1 MTPANRDAIDV
12 DALRTDRYIEALLAG
27 GDARTDAVPADVELD
42 PDVRSAADELA
53 RALVRVHPSFRFEE
67 RLAGRLAD
75 AARSL
80 RLAPAAGG
88 DVLPVRLALGDAPV
102 LLPLPAGVGLD
113 PRELRPLLIRGALTS
128 AALSL
133 AGAAW
138 VAWRRTQ
145 APPRSPMARAVRAA
159 RENRMARR
167 LS

>member
-1 MTPANRDAIDV
+1 MTPANRDALDV

-27 GDARTDAVPADVELD
+27 GDARTGVAPVGVEID
-42 PDVRSAADELA
+42 PDVRLAADELA
-53 RALVRVHPSFRFEE
+53 QELVRVHPSFRFEE
-67 RLAGRLAD
+67 RLAARLAD
-75 AARSL
+75 AARST

-88 DVLPVRLALGDAPV
+88 EVVLPFRVPLADVPGLAPF
-102 LLPLPAGVGLD
+102 PGGVGLD

-145 APPRSPMARAVRAA
+145 PPRSPMARAVRAA
-159 RENRMARR
+159 RENRLARR